1 MSGSGKLRIISGKWR
16 GRRLIVPDL
25 PGLRPTPERVRE
37 TLFNWLRNEITA
49 AHCLDLFAGSGALG
63 FEALS
68 RGATEVTMVEFN
80 LKTVEALQRQ
90 AAILGGGKL
99 NIKLADALDWLRRT
113 NEKPDI
119 IFIDP
124 PFGQGYVE
132 KCCTL
137 IRDSSRLSG
146 KGMVYIETEK
156 GLPVPEGWKVKK
168 SLSAGKVQSMLIQ
181 TNHI

>member
-1 MSGSGKLRIISGKWR
+1 
-16 GRRLIVPDL
+16 
-25 PGLRPTPERVRE
+25 
-37 TLFNWLRNEITA
+37 
-49 AHCLDLFAGSGALG
+49 
-63 FEALS
+63 
-68 RGATEVTMVEFN
+68 MVEFN